1 LRSHRSLSLRVL
13 CGELLREM
21 KLHLKQKSAR
31 IELIA
36 LIDIIFLLLVF
47 FIYSMLSMAVYRGI
61 PVTLPNA
68 ESVENAKEQ
77 AVFITVDKN
86 GNVFVD
92 KALIDRDELLGRL
105 KREQTAFPQKTA
117 IISGDGDS
125 PYRVFVDVLDKV
137 RLAGF
142 KKVSMEA
149 RPEKTHQQ

>member
-1 LRSHRSLSLRVL
+1 VKLRLER
-13 CGELLREM
+13 
-21 KLHLKQKSAR
+21 KNAR
-31 IELIA
+31 IELIP

-68 ESVENAKEQ
+68 ESVENEKEQ
-77 AVFITVDKN
+77 ALFITVDKY

-92 KALIDRDELLGRL
+92 KALIDRDELLNRF
-105 KREQTAFPQKTA
+105 KREQTDFPQKTA

-125 PYRVFVDVLDKV
+125 PYRVFIGVLDKV

-149 RPEKTHQQ
+149 RPKKTHQQ

>member
-1 LRSHRSLSLRVL
+1 
-13 CGELLREM
+13 
-21 KLHLKQKSAR
+21 
-31 IELIA
+31 
-36 LIDIIFLLLVF
+36 
-47 FIYSMLSMAVYRGI
+47 MLSMAVYRGI

-68 ESVENAKEQ
+68 ESVESTKEQ

-92 KALIDRDELLGRL
+92 KDLTDRDELLGRL
-105 KREQTAFPQKTA
+105 KMEQTAYPQKTA

-125 PYRVFVDVLDKV
+125 PYGVFVDVLDKV

-149 RPEKTHQQ
+149 RPEKTDQQ

>member
-1 LRSHRSLSLRVL
+1 
-13 CGELLREM
+13 M
-21 KLHLKQKSAR
+21 KLKLIRKSAR
-31 IELIA
+31 IELIP

-68 ESVENAKEQ
+68 ETVESTRDQ
-77 AVFITVDKN
+77 ALFITIDDK
-86 GNVFVD
+86 GSVFVD
-92 KALIDRDELLGRL
+92 KELVKDNLLSYL
-105 KREQTAFPQKTA
+105 KREQAAFPQKIA

-142 KKVSMEA
+142 RKVSMEA
-149 RPEKTHQQ
+149 RPEKGQQNED

>member
-1 LRSHRSLSLRVL
+1 
-13 CGELLREM
+13 M
-21 KLHLKQKSAR
+21 KLKLEHKSAR
-31 IELIA
+31 IELIP

-68 ESVENAKEQ
+68 ETVESTKEQ
-77 AVFITVDKN
+77 ALFITIDDE
-86 GNVFVD
+86 GNVFID
-92 KALIDRDELLGRL
+92 KKLVKDDLLSHL
-105 KREQTAFPQKTA
+105 KREQAAGPHKTA

-137 RLAGF
+137 RIAGF

-149 RPEKTHQQ
+149 TPEKSQQK